1 MRTTATVPG
10 GAVPSRPVDADAL
23 PPLAE
28 PDGGAGPCGWSAERS
43 GPVCGEP
50 AEVSVW
56 LWDGRTPLCQPHL
69 VAFLARRPR

>member
-1 MRTTATVPG
+1 
-10 GAVPSRPVDADAL
+10 VDLDAL

-28 PDGGAGPCGWSAERS
+28 PDGGAGPCGWYDAP
-43 GPVCGEP
+43 GDATCGEP

-69 VAFLARRPR
+69 MTFLARRRT